1 VLMSDRTSGAQ
12 RARRDGRAEI
22 SNICGSDRGYLRGTP
37 IFALNESEPWS
48 DPSKFVCPVIGVFM
62 RAWNEGL
69 PKAERGILFPLFAK
83 IVHTSASARIQEQR
97 ALMAADW
104 LVRTYA
110 PAWLN
115 LAGLR
120 EQARLLYD
128 LPQVSEI
135 AQAFEMRTVLVKV
148 SHDANA
154 EALGVDAAGW
164 VKASDDCWASA
175 WAAAY
180 EAARFAAH
188 DLAWVSAASAS
199 RAAAGIAAQTK
210 TRSLV
215 TALQVSA
222 AEFVLKMARL
232 SDPLMRAVPT
242 GGAAHH
248 RQRQP
253 TW

>member
-1 VLMSDRTSGAQ
+1 MRVLISDRTSGAQ
-12 RARRDGRAEI
+12 RARGDGRAEI
-22 SNICGSDRGYLRGTP
+22 GNIRGNDRGYLLGTP
-37 IFALNESEPWS
+37 AFALNESEPWS

-69 PKAERGILFPLFAK
+69 PKAQRGVLFPLLAK
-83 IVHTSASARIQEQR
+83 IVGTSANGRIEEQR

-104 LVRTYA
+104 LVRTHA
-110 PAWLN
+110 PVWLN
-115 LAGLR
+115 LAGMR

-128 LPQVSEI
+128 LPQISEMSR
-135 AQAFEMRTVLVKV
+135 AFEMRTVLGKV

-154 EALGVDAAGW
+154 EALGVNAAGW

-199 RAAAGIAAQTK
+199 RAAAGIAAHTK
-210 TRSLV
+210 TRSIV

-222 AEFVLKMARL
+222 AELVLKMARQ
-232 SDPLMRAVPT
+232 SDPLIRVAPT
-242 GGAAHH
+242 AI
-248 RQRQP
+248 R
-253 TW
+253 